1 MPTEARGHSVKRSE
15 PRERLLATASELFY
29 AEGINSVGVNRIV
42 SAGNVTLATF
52 YRHFPSKQHL
62 VVAYL
67 QRIHETL
74 VARADALTRRQEGQG
89 LVRAIGDDVAAEIGH
104 ANFRGCAFIKAA
116 SEFEDPENPVRLAVA
131 DHRRWYYEFVRRAFA
146 EAGHQRPG
154 SAARHFVMLRDG
166 AMTTGFLESAT
177 TARRTFHRGV
187 EGLLRSV
194 DGSSQAAP
202 DDPVDEPETLA

>member
-1 MPTEARGHSVKRSE
+1 MPTEARGHPVKRSE

-42 SAGNVTLATF
+42 AAGKVTLATF

-67 QRIHETL
+67 QGIHEAL
-74 VARADALTRRQEGQG
+74 VARADALTHRLQG
-89 LVRAIGDDVAAEIGH
+89 EDLVRAIGDEVAAEMGH

-116 SEFEDPENPVRLAVA
+116 SEFEDPQSPVRLAVA
-131 DHRRWYYEFVRRAFA
+131 DHRRWYYELVRRAFA

-154 SAARHFVMLRDG
+154 SAARHFVMVRDG

-187 EGLLRSV
+187 EGLLRSI
-194 DGSSQAAP
+194 DESSQAAP
-202 DDPVDEPETLA
+202 DDDPA